1 MVGWHH
7 RYDGHEFEQA
17 LGVGDG
23 QRGLACC
30 SPWVAN
36 RHDWASELNCALY
49 ICVYTVIYVNSTHVY
64 TQQIY
69 ITVYTHTYAH
79 THIYIYIYTY
89 PGVCITHQWNLQW
102 KMFSSSWRFYFIRIA
117 VNFLLEMGF
126 TLSHT
131 KSIWP
136 TYINLS
142 QIHCTSQN
150 TCFQNWYS
158 NGFHNIL
165 TI

>member
-7 RYDGHEFEQA
+7 RCDGHEFGQA

-30 SPWVAN
+30 SPWVAK

-49 ICVYTVIYVNSTHVY
+49 IYVCIHSYICTQHTRVYTADIHNCV
-64 TQQIY
+64 
-69 ITVYTHTYAH
+69 H
-79 THIYIYIYTY
+79 THIHTHTYIYIYTY
-89 PGVCITHQWNLQW
+89 PDVCITHQWNLQW

-126 TLSHT
+126 ALSHT

-136 TYINLS
+136 TYISLS

>member
-1 MVGWHH
+1 MDREAWHAAVH
-7 RYDGHEFEQA
+7 
-17 LGVGDG
+17 GV
-23 QRGLACC
+23 AK
-30 SPWVAN
+30 

-49 ICVYTVIYVNSTHVY
+49 ICLYTVIYAHSIYVY
-64 TQQIY
+64 TQHIY
-69 ITVYTHTYAH
+69 ITVYTHTH
-79 THIYIYIYTY
+79 TYLY
-89 PGVCITHQWNLQW
+89 PDVRITHLWNLQW

-126 TLSHT
+126 TLSTQKKHMT
-131 KSIWP
+131 HL
-136 TYINLS
+136 INLS
-142 QIHCTSQN
+142 YIYCTSQN

>member
-7 RYDGHEFEQA
+7 WCDGHEFEQA
-17 LGVGDG
+17 LGDGDG

-30 SPWVAN
+30 SPWG
-36 RHDWASELNCALY
+36 RKETWLSIWTELCIIY
-49 ICVYTVIYVNSTHVY
+49 MFIHSYICTQHICVYTA
-64 TQQIY
+64 Y
-69 ITVYTHTYAH
+69 IHNCVYTHT
-79 THIYIYIYTY
+79 HIYSY
-89 PGVCITHQWNLQW
+89 PDVRITHLWNLQW

-126 TLSHT
+126 TLSTQKKHMT
-131 KSIWP
+131 HL
-136 TYINLS
+136 INLS
-142 QIHCTSQN
+142 YIYCTSQN